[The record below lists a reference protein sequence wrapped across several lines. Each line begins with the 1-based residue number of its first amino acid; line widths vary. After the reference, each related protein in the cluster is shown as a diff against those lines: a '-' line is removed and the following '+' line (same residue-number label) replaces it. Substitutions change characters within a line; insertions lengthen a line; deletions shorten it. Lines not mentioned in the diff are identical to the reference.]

1 VALSNLQS
9 DQNKENQEIS
19 EKFQNFDAEIAVI
32 GCLLWDNKSYEK
44 IADFLIEDHFID
56 LNNKNIFKT
65 IKRLLDKNIL
75 VTPITLKNYL
85 EENDKNS
92 FDNYTYLNQIKDS
105 APSTQNAYQYAR
117 LLYDLH
123 IKRSLIGIGKNII
136 QDTISNEEDLEGIN
150 LIENA
155 ENDLYNLSQTGSSD
169 RKYSLFGES
178 LKKAIDVIDQSFKR
192 EGKIAGLPS
201 GLKDLDKKL
210 GGFHNSDLII
220 IAGRPSMGK
229 TALGTNIA
237 FNAAKKF
244 KEKEDEFGNKTTI
257 DGGKIA
263 FFSLEMSSEQLAT
276 RVLAEQ
282 SKISGD
288 KMRKAELNKEDFKKI
303 AKVSSELEN
312 LNLVIDD
319 NPILTISSLR
329 ARARRLKR
337 LYDIDMIIIDYL
349 QLMSGSQN
357 VKNDGRVQ
365 EISEI
370 TRGLKAIA
378 KELNIP
384 IIALS
389 QLSRQVEQREDK
401 RPLLADL
408 RESGTIEQDSDVVM
422 FIFRESYYLERME
435 PIKKP
440 DEQNDRYNERHQ
452 RWRELCESRYNIA
465 DIIIA
470 KQRHGPTG
478 AIKTH
483 FDPNFTKFS
492 DLTRTEY
499 DNIIE

>member
-1 VALSNLQS
+1 MPLNNLQS
-9 DQNKENQEIS
+9 VRNKENQEIS

-85 EENDKNS
+85 EENYKDS

-178 LKKAIDVIDQSFKR
+178 LKKAIDLIDQSFKR

-357 VKNDGRVQ
+357 VRNDGRVQ

-499 DNIIE
+499 DNILE

>member
-1 VALSNLQS
+1 MALNNLQS
-9 DQNKENQEIS
+9 VQNKENQEIS

-85 EENDKNS
+85 EENDKDS

-178 LKKAIDVIDQSFKR
+178 LKKAIDIIDQSFKR

-282 SKISGD
+282 SKISSD

-319 NPILTISSLR
+319 NPILTIPSLR

-357 VKNDGRVQ
+357 VRNDGRVQ

-401 RPLLADL
+401 RPQLADL

-452 RWRELCESRYNIA
+452 RWRELCESRYNISE
-465 DIIIA
+465 IIIA
-470 KQRHGPTG
+470 KQRHGPIGT
-478 AIKTH
+478 IKTH

>member
-1 VALSNLQS
+1 MALNNLQS
-9 DQNKENQEIS
+9 VRNKENQEIS

-85 EENDKNS
+85 EENDKDS

-123 IKRSLIGIGKNII
+123 LKRSLIGIGKNII

-155 ENDLYNLSQTGSSD
+155 ENDLYNLSQTGNSD
-169 RKYSLFGES
+169 RKYSLFGEA

-401 RPLLADL
+401 RPQLADL

-435 PIKKP
+435 PVKKP

-465 DIIIA
+465 EIIIA

-478 AIKTH
+478 KIKTH

>member
-1 VALSNLQS
+1 MPLNNLQS
-9 DQNKENQEIS
+9 VQNKENQEIS

-85 EENDKNS
+85 EENDKDS

-178 LKKAIDVIDQSFKR
+178 LKKAIDIIDQSFKR

-452 RWRELCESRYNIA
+452 RWRELCESKYNIA

>member
-1 VALSNLQS
+1 MPLNNLQS
-9 DQNKENQEIS
+9 VRNKENQEIS

-85 EENDKNS
+85 EENDKDS

-178 LKKAIDVIDQSFKR
+178 LKKAIDIIDQSFKR

-319 NPILTISSLR
+319 NPILTIPSLR

-401 RPLLADL
+401 RPQLADL

-452 RWRELCESRYNIA
+452 RWRELCESRYNISEL
-465 DIIIA
+465 IIA
-470 KQRHGPTG
+470 KQRHGPIGT
-478 AIKTH
+478 IKTH

>member
-1 VALSNLQS
+1 MALNNLQS
-9 DQNKENQEIS
+9 VRNKENQEIS

-85 EENDKNS
+85 EENDKDT

-178 LKKAIDVIDQSFKR
+178 LKKAIDIIDQSFKR

-357 VKNDGRVQ
+357 VRNDGRVQ

-401 RPLLADL
+401 RPQLADL

>member
-1 VALSNLQS
+1 VPLNNLQS
-9 DQNKENQEIS
+9 VQNKENQEIS

-85 EENDKNS
+85 EENDKDS

-155 ENDLYNLSQTGSSD
+155 ENDLYNLSQTGNSD
-169 RKYSLFGES
+169 RKYSLFGEA

-319 NPILTISSLR
+319 NPILTIPSLR

-357 VKNDGRVQ
+357 VRNDGRVQ

-401 RPLLADL
+401 RPQLADL

-470 KQRHGPTG
+470 KHRHGPTG

>member
-1 VALSNLQS
+1 MPLKSLQS
-9 DQNKENQEIS
+9 IQDKENQEIT

-44 IADFLIEDHFID
+44 IADFLTEDHFID

-85 EENDKNS
+85 EENDKDS

-319 NPILTISSLR
+319 NPILTIPSLR

>member
-1 VALSNLQS
+1 MPLNNLQS
-9 DQNKENQEIS
+9 VRNKENQEIS

-85 EENDKNS
+85 EENDKDS

-178 LKKAIDVIDQSFKR
+178 LKKAIDIIDQSFKR

-478 AIKTH
+478 TIKTH

>member
-1 VALSNLQS
+1 MALNNLQS
-9 DQNKENQEIS
+9 VRNKENQEIS

-85 EENDKNS
+85 EENDKDS

-192 EGKIAGLPS
+192 EGKISGLPS

>member
-1 VALSNLQS
+1 MSLSNLQS
-9 DQNKENQEIS
+9 VQNKKNQEIS

-85 EENDKNS
+85 EENDKDS

-178 LKKAIDVIDQSFKR
+178 LKKAIDIIDQSFKR

-319 NPILTISSLR
+319 NPILTIPSLR

-357 VKNDGRVQ
+357 VRNDGRVQ

-401 RPLLADL
+401 RPQLADL

-435 PIKKP
+435 PVKKP

-465 DIIIA
+465 EIIIA

-478 AIKTH
+478 KIKTH

>member
-1 VALSNLQS
+1 MALNNLQS
-9 DQNKENQEIS
+9 VQNKENQEIS
-19 EKFQNFDAEIAVI
+19 EKFQNSDAEIAVI

-85 EENDKNS
+85 EENDKDS

-319 NPILTISSLR
+319 NPILTIPSLR
-329 ARARRLKR
+329 ARARRLRR

>member
-1 VALSNLQS
+1 MPLNNLQS
-9 DQNKENQEIS
+9 VQNKENQEIS

-85 EENDKNS
+85 EENDKDS

-169 RKYSLFGES
+169 RKYSLFGEA

>member
-1 VALSNLQS
+1 VALNNLQS
-9 DQNKENQEIS
+9 IQDKENKEIS
-19 EKFQNFDAEIAVI
+19 DKFHNFDAEIAVI
-32 GCLLWDNKSYEK
+32 GCLLWENKSYEK
-44 IADFLIEDHFID
+44 IADFLIEDHFVD

-65 IKRLLDKNIL
+65 IKKLLDKNIL

-123 IKRSLIGIGKNII
+123 IKRSLVSIGKNII
-136 QDTISNEEDLEGIN
+136 EETITNQEDLDGTN

-155 ENDLYNLSQTGSSD
+155 ENDLYNLSQTGNAD
-169 RKYSLFGES
+169 RKYSLFNEA
-178 LKKAIDVIDQSFKR
+178 LKKAIDVIDQSFR
-192 EGKIAGLPS
+192 RDGKIAGLPS

-244 KEKEDEFGNKTTI
+244 KEKEDEYGNKTTI
-257 DGGKIA
+257 DGGKVA

-312 LNLVIDD
+312 LNIIIDD
-319 NPILTISSLR
+319 NPILTIPSLR

-337 LYDIDMIIIDYL
+337 LYNIDMIIVDYL

-357 VKNDGRVQ
+357 SRNDGRVQ

-401 RPLLADL
+401 RPQLADL

-435 PIKKP
+435 PIEKT
-440 DEQNDRYNERHQ
+440 DEQKEKYSERHQ
-452 RWRELCESRYNIA
+452 RWRELCESSYNMSE
-465 DIIIA
+465 IIIA
-470 KQRHGPTG
+470 KQRHGPIGT
-478 AIKTH
+478 IKAH
-483 FDPNFTKFS
+483 FDPNFTRFS

>member
-1 VALSNLQS
+1 MPLSNLQS
-9 DQNKENQEIS
+9 VQNKENQEIS

-85 EENDKNS
+85 EENDKDS

-492 DLTRTEY
+492 DLTITEY

>member
-1 VALSNLQS
+1 VALNNLQS
-9 DQNKENQEIS
+9 VRNKENQEIS

-85 EENDKNS
+85 EENDKDS

-329 ARARRLKR
+329 ARARRLRR

>member
-1 VALSNLQS
+1 MPLNNLQS
-9 DQNKENQEIS
+9 VRNKENQEIS

-44 IADFLIEDHFID
+44 IADFLTEDHFID

-85 EENDKNS
+85 EENDKDS

>member
-1 VALSNLQS
+1 VALNNLQS
-9 DQNKENQEIS
+9 VRNKENQEIS

-85 EENDKNS
+85 EENDKDS

-178 LKKAIDVIDQSFKR
+178 LKKAIDIIDQSFKR

-401 RPLLADL
+401 RPQLADL